1 MHISS
6 VLPWVEQ
13 YGATNLPGPSRL
25 VCICCTSAN
34 LTVYHM
40 QAGKSPEGA
49 TGTWYRKGPT
59 TATDG
64 LESSRTHVTSRT
76 KPPSLGIFGIIVKQ
90 CQTLLTWHSIDSMLC
105 FRRKVLTRRLDV
117 TIQAHTH
124 TTSEMKTATQWAAT
138 NSIKS
143 MFFVEAFLW
152 SPKADSY
159 MEQISQVGIIRT
171 DHQNTSQSCLHVG
184 CVVVSI
190 LDGLE
195 AIAAVM
201 DWRDHLSSASIGCG
215 RNVCLRIAQ
224 ILLISLDAFLRWLLM
239 N

>member
-13 YGATNLPGPSRL
+13 YGATNPPGPSRL

-40 QAGKSPEGA
+40 QAGKSAEGA

-124 TTSEMKTATQWAAT
+124 TPRVKWRPQLNELQRTPLKACSLWRPFCGRPKLIPTWNRFHRSE
-138 NSIKS
+138 SS
-143 MFFVEAFLW
+143 
-152 SPKADSY
+152 
-159 MEQISQVGIIRT
+159 EQIIKI
-171 DHQNTSQSCLHVG
+171 HLK
-184 CVVVSI
+184 
-190 LDGLE
+190 
-195 AIAAVM
+195 AVCM
-201 DWRDHLSSASIGCG
+201 
-215 RNVCLRIAQ
+215 
-224 ILLISLDAFLRWLLM
+224 LDALLSRFSM
-239 N
+239 A